1 MKLITRILSTSL
13 TLWACFPLHAETLNA
28 LALLNNVCPRPALG
42 AVIKEPPQVKSIGGE
57 LSTTL
62 VARNVGMGPEEPVNN
77 YDYRFCLLEHDNP
90 QRESPILRV
99 DHGDR
104 IHLKLVDRMSVQE
117 GFPIPHVHAMR
128 PCPAKQNLADASIA
142 SVNLHYHGL
151 NITPT
156 CGADDVLT
164 TILQPD
170 NAMAGNIS
178 TFHYHFSIPSNEPP
192 GLFWYHPHV
201 HGTAQQHLLG
211 GMTGV
216 MIVEGMEKFFPE
228 LMGMRERVLVLRDM
242 DKPDPADN
250 PNAPADEPWKN
261 VSINS
266 VPIVYGSKLTPKLK
280 MGVGER
286 QFWRVAN
293 ASADTHLVLQF
304 QFNPTGLANKWQA
317 QTLELVA
324 RDGVPFIP
332 DHGRARGQKLN
343 VNQIVLPPA
352 GRAEFIVTG
361 PQAGVAA
368 RFYSADY
375 NDYLNLKSANCA
387 PGFPDKVCDNT
398 DRNPSRTLAS
408 IVTTS
413 APIPHQKMAT
423 EPMAEPT
430 GQLQR
435 FVQLAKQKVDKS
447 RTLFFTKDPS
457 DNGDFFITVA
467 GNVPK
472 PFDMMGHPD
481 ITVQGPTIEEWT
493 IENRD
498 NESHDFHI
506 HQIHFR
512 VMKINGHPT
521 DDRIE
526 HILRDTIELGACR
539 QWADGIDPQND
550 PYGLTFPPGSKLND
564 KNFTGKNCVRPATVK
579 LRMDFRDRNI
589 VGTFLYHCHIL
600 EHEDHGM
607 MAKIRLK

>member
-1 MKLITRILSTSL
+1 MFWT
-13 TLWACFPLHAETLNA
+13 CFPLRAESPNPI
-28 LALLNNVCPRPALG
+28 ALLDNVCHRPAVG
-42 AVIKEPPQVKSIGGE
+42 AVIQEAPQVKSMNGI

-62 VARNVGMGPEEPVNN
+62 VARNEGNGPEGPVNN

-99 DHGDR
+99 NPSDR
-104 IHLKLVDRMSVQE
+104 VQLKLVDRMSLKE
-117 GFPIPHVHAMR
+117 GFPMPHVHEIR
-128 PCPAKQNLADASIA
+128 PCPARQNLADASIA

-151 NITPT
+151 NIPPT

-164 TILQPD
+164 TIVQPD
-170 NAMAGNIS
+170 HPMARNIS
-178 TFHYHFSIPSNEPP
+178 KFLYDFSIPSNEPP

-201 HGTAQQHLLG
+201 HGIAQQHLLG

-228 LMGMRERVLVLRDM
+228 LKGMRERVLVLRDI
-242 DKPDPADN
+242 DKPNPADN
-250 PNAPADEPWKN
+250 PTASADEPWKN

-266 VPIVYGSKLTPKLK
+266 VPIVYGSQLTPKLE
-280 MGVGER
+280 MGPRER

-293 ASADTHLVLQF
+293 ASADTHFVLQF
-304 QFNPTGLANKWQA
+304 QFNPTGLVNGWQA
-317 QTLELVA
+317 QNLELVA

-332 DHGRARGQKLN
+332 DNGRARGQKLN

-352 GRAEFIVTG
+352 SRAEFIVTG
-361 PQAGVAA
+361 PSTGVAA
-368 RFYSADY
+368 RFHSTDY

-387 PGFPDKVCDNT
+387 PGFPDSVCDNT
-398 DRNPSRTLAS
+398 DRNPSRTLAR

-413 APIPHQKMAT
+413 TPIPHLKMSAA
-423 EPMAEPT
+423 PMAEST

-447 RTLFFTKDPS
+447 RKLFFTKDPG
-457 DNGDFFITVA
+457 DDGDFFISVA

-472 PFDMMGHPD
+472 PFDMTGPPD
-481 ITVQGPTIEEWT
+481 ITVRGPTIEEWT

-512 VMKINGHPT
+512 VMEINRVPT
-521 DDRIE
+521 DDRAE

-539 QWADGIDPQND
+539 KWKDGIDPQND
-550 PYGLTFPPGSKLND
+550 PYGLTFPPGSSLND
-564 KNFTGKNCVRPATVK
+564 QNFTGKNCLQPATVK

>member
-1 MKLITRILSTSL
+1 MPKL
-13 TLWACFPLHAETLNA
+13 LNA
-28 LALLNNVCPRPALG
+28 FALLNNVCPRPAVG
-42 AVIKEPPQVKSIGGE
+42 AVIQEPPQVKSVGGA

-104 IHLKLVDRMSVQE
+104 VHLKLVDRMSVQE

-151 NITPT
+151 NIPPT

-178 TFHYHFSIPSNEPP
+178 EFRYHFSIPSNEPP

-201 HGTAQQHLLG
+201 HGIAQQHLLG

-228 LMGMRERVLVLRDM
+228 LKGMRERVLVLRDM

-266 VPIVYGSKLTPKLK
+266 VPIVYGSELTPKLE
-280 MGVGER
+280 MGAGER

-304 QFNPTGLANKWQA
+304 QFNPTGLANGWQA

-332 DHGRARGQKLN
+332 DHGRAHGQKLN

-375 NDYLNLKSANCA
+375 NDYLNPKSANCA
-387 PGFPDKVCDNT
+387 PGFPDNVCDNT

-413 APIPHQKMAT
+413 APIPHLKMAAA
-423 EPMAEPT
+423 PMAEPT

-457 DNGDFFITVA
+457 DDGDFFITVA

-472 PFDMMGHPD
+472 PFDMTGPPD

-512 VMKINGHPT
+512 VMKINGVS
-521 DDRIE
+521 
-526 HILRDTIELGACR
+526 
-539 QWADGIDPQND
+539 
-550 PYGLTFPPGSKLND
+550 YG
-564 KNFTGKNCVRPATVK
+564 
-579 LRMDFRDRNI
+579 
-589 VGTFLYHCHIL
+589 
-600 EHEDHGM
+600 
-607 MAKIRLK
+607 